1 MDLSKKV
8 SFSIHD
14 TFSMVDQE
22 SFFLNCKLMRIMLL
36 SHWPE
41 NAKKYFPG
49 LRAMNIPS
57 LLTKTD
63 FAVLQRLRVLQSR
76 QVDSAKHQRFWSEF
90 FAIPNDVVFT
100 LVVELV

>member
-22 SFFLNCKLMRIMLL
+22 SFFLNCKLMRIILL

-57 LLTKTD
+57 LLTKTTT
-63 FAVLQRLRVLQSR
+63 FSRRLTRSAIACLAVETS
-76 QVDSAKHQRFWSEF
+76 
-90 FAIPNDVVFT
+90 
-100 LVVELV
+100 